1 MDFTSRQIR
10 AFLLVADYGSFTRAA
25 DTLLLTP
32 SAVSVLIRELEIQL
46 GFRLFN
52 RTTRHVEL
60 TPDGHQLHAVARR
73 ALEELDAA
81 MSRIAVARAT
91 SQSLSVGAP
100 PVITA
105 DVLPQAIKE
114 FQDQRPGLRVHVF
127 DADLTTIKQR
137 VEAGNLDMGLGMYER
152 ASGVLRRPFFRFTLM
167 VIRPEGALTLPGAS
181 TTWSAL
187 KRETLIALPAASPLQ
202 QVIDKHL
209 ARAGVVSRSGLVL
222 NSLDTQIAMV
232 SAGHGVAVI
241 PSLGLPACR
250 KRGIVVHRLSNPMVT
265 VDYHVIQQRGKK
277 PAPAAEDFAGF
288 LQRYIARWAGAA
300 GILTASPTVT

>member
-1 MDFTSRQIR
+1 
-10 AFLLVADYGSFTRAA
+10 
-25 DTLLLTP
+25 
-32 SAVSVLIRELEIQL
+32 
-46 GFRLFN
+46 
-52 RTTRHVEL
+52 
-60 TPDGHQLHAVARR
+60 
-73 ALEELDAA
+73 

-91 SQSLSVGAP
+91 SQSLSIGAP

-114 FQDQRPGLRVHVF
+114 FQDQRPGLRVHVC
-127 DADLTTIKQR
+127 DADLATIRQR
-137 VEAGNLDMGLGMYER
+137 VEAGKLDMGLGMYGR

-167 VIRPEGALTLPGAS
+167 VIRPESALALPGAS

-187 KRETLIALPAASPLQ
+187 KRETLIALQAASPLQ

-209 ARAGVVSRSGLVL
+209 ARAGVVSRPGFVL
-222 NSLDTQIAMV
+222 NSLETQIAMV

-250 KRGIVVHRLSNPMVT
+250 KRGIVVHRLTNPVVT

-277 PAPAAEDFAGF
+277 LAPAAEDFAGF
-288 LQRYIARWAGAA
+288 LQRYIARWAGAT
-300 GILTASPTVT
+300 GIPAASPT